1 MSFKSW
7 LVRSGV
13 VLCIGSLACGCS
25 TILPSP
31 PSASS
36 TAVSS
41 SSLTDTNESGLTVE
55 EQKKVD
61 AGEYVAA
68 SVKHR
73 AFNVPKPVF
82 PEAAREETLEGA
94 EAFIRYWVEERN
106 YASSTGDVDDISR
119 ITAPDNDYE
128 QDFYRDLRR
137 WYSKREWLV
146 GLTMKVDF
154 EDNDFVLGQDGFY
167 RFLVRPSVSE
177 SKYCKNIDY
186 CARDSGDMFRGKPGI
201 VGLYYDEGWVFGQ
214 LIGVEG
220 INYEE

>member
-1 MSFKSW
+1 MNS
-7 LVRSGV
+7 
-13 VLCIGSLACGCS
+13 
-25 TILPSP
+25 
-31 PSASS
+31 PSASM
-36 TAVSS
+36 TASVSASASS
-41 SSLTDTNESGLTVE
+41 SAGTSSTSESENASTSPDDVNESGLTAE

-94 EAFIRYWVEERN
+94 EAFIRYWVDLRN

-119 ITAPDNDYE
+119 ITAPDNERE
-128 QDFYRDLRR
+128 QNFYNSLKKAYPAGQ
-137 WYSKREWLV
+137 WVV

-154 EDNDFVLGQDGFY
+154 EDNDFVLGEDGFY
-167 RFLVRPSVSE
+167 RFLVRPSVSSSE
-177 SKYCKNIDY
+177 ACKGTDD
-186 CARDSGDMFRGKPGI
+186 CSSEGPDAFRGRLGTI
-201 VGLYYDEGWVFGQ
+201 VLYYSQGAWVFGE
-214 LIGVEG
+214 LLGVEG

>member
-1 MSFKSW
+1 M
-7 LVRSGV
+7 
-13 VLCIGSLACGCS
+13 LCISSLACGCS

-94 EAFIRYWVEERN
+94 EAFIRYWVDLRN

-119 ITAPDNDYE
+119 ITAPDSDREQEFYKNISNIYE
-128 QDFYRDLRR
+128 NNQ
-137 WYSKREWLV
+137 WLSQYE
-146 GLTMKVDF
+146 MKVDF
-154 EDNDFVLGQDGFY
+154 EDNDFVLGEDGFY
-167 RFLVRPSVSE
+167 RFLVRPSVSA
-177 SKYCKNIDY
+177 SKYCDI
-186 CARDSGDMFRGKPGI
+186 SGECKDEKGDIFQGKPGVI
-201 VGLYYDEGWVFGQ
+201 ALYYDQSQWTFVA
-214 LIGVEG
+214 LLGVEG